1 AVSWLGTSGL
11 GKFEMKKDTEVK
23 GPLKSRPY
31 EFIDEDR
38 GAQVTSGVIFE
49 ADVDLSNPL
58 LYGYYNSKMPM
69 FKSNNFYMEKST
81 GVYSNPITYGN
92 NPLMSGYISKKN
104 YEKMKNASAVGV
116 TVLGRGR
123 VIGFTENLAFRAFW
137 FGTNKML
144 MNAIFYGPLLSSS
157 MSR

>member
-1 AVSWLGTSGL
+1 
-11 GKFEMKKDTEVK
+11 
-23 GPLKSRPY
+23 
-31 EFIDEDR
+31 
-38 GAQVTSGVIFE
+38 
-49 ADVDLSNPL
+49 
-58 LYGYYNSKMPM
+58 M